1 VVREFKSARDQT
13 KINEAVK
20 KHRSSS
26 GRGGG
31 RGRAS
36 GRGRGRGGG
45 NGNQSST
52 TINYTTNGAYRRPVA
67 GEKTR
72 SISGNTHYPCGKCGW
87 NTSHSSAYHS
97 NGIKDPRSFVM
108 PDSYLGVAATA
119 ASSLTAS
126 TTDTQLLAAAK
137 ADGKREALLEMRSAS
152 VDIQATSTDIDEAA
166 AGGLLSELIS
176 LALK

>member
-1 VVREFKSARDQT
+1 M
-13 KINEAVK
+13 
-20 KHRSSS
+20 
-26 GRGGG
+26 
-31 RGRAS
+31 
-36 GRGRGRGGG
+36 
-45 NGNQSST
+45 
-52 TINYTTNGAYRRPVA
+52 
-67 GEKTR
+67 
-72 SISGNTHYPCGKCGW
+72 
-87 NTSHSSAYHS
+87 SHSTSYHS
-97 NGIKDPRSFVM
+97 KGIKDPRSFVM

-152 VDIQATSTDIDEAA
+152 VDIQATSTDVNEAA